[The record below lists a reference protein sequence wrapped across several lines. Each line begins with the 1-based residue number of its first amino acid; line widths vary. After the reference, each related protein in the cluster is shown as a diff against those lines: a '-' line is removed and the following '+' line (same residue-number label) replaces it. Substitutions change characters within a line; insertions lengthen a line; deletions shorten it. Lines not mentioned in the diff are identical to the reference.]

1 MRTAAGKNKKK
12 MSKVTSPRI
21 TRRQGVD
28 LLKNADLLGLGMMAD
43 EVRKKLHPR
52 GRVSFIIDRN
62 INYTNVCINKCT
74 FCAFYRGKD
83 DPDAYVLSR
92 RRLFNKIRETI
103 DQGGTQILIQ
113 GGLHPDLDLAYYV
126 DLLKAIKSKFNIH
139 VHGFSPPEICY
150 MADGMGFSLRKTI
163 LTLMEAG
170 LDSIPGGGAEI
181 LSDRIREQISPKK
194 IGTTRWLNVME
205 EAHKLGMKTTA
216 TMMFGSVEGPEDII
230 EHLDAVRKLQDKTG
244 GFTAFIP
251 WSFQPGNTELQGA
264 GGRGQGTGDKS
275 EKAGKRGSGEVGKQE
290 SEKTGLQDTSAL
302 PDFRSSGLQTA
313 TAVDYLRVLALS
325 RVYLDN
331 VPNIQASWVTQGL
344 KMAQV
349 ALRFGANDFGSTML
363 EENVVAAAGVK
374 YRVSVQD
381 ILHAIHSAGFKP
393 VQRDMHYNVIND
405 KFQMS
410 NIK

>member
-1 MRTAAGKNKKK
+1 MPVSVKKK
-12 MSKVTSPRI
+12 SRSTPRI
-21 TRRQGVD
+21 TGKQGLD

-43 EVRKKLHPR
+43 NVRKKLHR
-52 GRVSFIIDRN
+52 SGKVSFIIDRN
-62 INYTNVCINKCT
+62 INYTNVCINKCA
-74 FCAFYRGKD
+74 FCAFYREKD

-92 RRLFNKIRETI
+92 RNLFHKIRETI
-103 DQGGTQILIQ
+103 QQGGTQILIQ
-113 GGLHPDLDLAYYV
+113 GGLHPDLDLSYYV
-126 DLLKAIKSKFNIH
+126 DLLKAVKNRFTIH

-150 MADGMGFSLRKTI
+150 MADGAGMTLKKTI
-163 LTLMEAG
+163 QALMEAG

-181 LSDRIREQISPKK
+181 LSDRVREQISPKK
-194 IGTTRWLNVME
+194 IGATRWLKVME

-216 TMMFGSVEGPEDII
+216 TMMFGSIEGPEDII

-251 WSFQPGNTELQGA
+251 WSFQPGNTELGEQSG
-264 GGRGQGTGDKS
+264 
-275 EKAGKRGSGEVGKQE
+275 KAGKRGS
-290 SEKTGLQDTSAL
+290 EKTRHKKASAL
-302 PDFRSSGLQTA
+302 PDFRTSTLHSA

-374 YRVSVQD
+374 YRVSIQD
-381 ILHAIHSAGFKP
+381 ILNAIRTAGFKP
-393 VQRDMHYNVIND
+393 VQRDMYYNTIND
-405 KFQMS
+405 KFQIPNNRS
-410 NIK
+410 ILRR